1 MYTFQKTE
9 EEKSALEA
17 AMAATL
23 AALEPPA
30 GEPKKDPSKDGREGG
45 KGGGGGGGG
54 GRAGSGSE
62 KQMVFKDKKEA
73 MEALKDLLRERNVPS
88 TANWEAAVKAI
99 SKDPRYEYLSKL
111 TEKKQV
117 GQQTFSFV
125 LITSYL
131 IFLLRRSTRTK
142 SSGRKRSARRRG
154 CGRRRQKRTSRTS

>member
-1 MYTFQKTE
+1 
-9 EEKSALEA
+9 
-17 AMAATL
+17 MAATL

-30 GEPKKDPSKDGREGG
+30 GEPKKDSSKDGREGG
-45 KGGGGGGGG
+45 KGAGGGGS
-54 GRAGSGSE
+54 RAGNE

-117 GQQTFSFV
+117 
-125 LITSYL
+125 
-131 IFLLRRSTRTK
+131 R
-142 SSGRKRSARRRG
+142 
-154 CGRRRQKRTSRTS
+154 

>member
-1 MYTFQKTE
+1 MD
-9 EEKSALEA
+9 A

-30 GEPKKDPSKDGREGG
+30 GEPKRDTSKDGKGG
-45 KGGGGGGGG
+45 GTNKAGGGGGGGN
-54 GRAGSGSE
+54 E

-73 MEALKDLLRERNVPS
+73 MEALKDLLREKNVPS

-117 GQQTFSFV
+117 QKHV
-125 LITSYL
+125 LKYI
-131 IFLLRRSTRTK
+131 I
-142 SSGRKRSARRRG
+142 
-154 CGRRRQKRTSRTS
+154 

>member
-1 MYTFQKTE
+1 
-9 EEKSALEA
+9 
-17 AMAATL
+17 MAATR

-30 GEPKKDPSKDGREGG
+30 GEPKKDSSKDGREGG
-45 KGGGGGGGG
+45 KGGGGGGN
-54 GRAGSGSE
+54 RAGSNE

-117 GQQTFSFV
+117 
-125 LITSYL
+125 
-131 IFLLRRSTRTK
+131 
-142 SSGRKRSARRRG
+142 RKRYTGAR
-154 CGRRRQKRTSRTS
+154 S

>member
-1 MYTFQKTE
+1 
-9 EEKSALEA
+9 
-17 AMAATL
+17 MAATL

-30 GEPKKDPSKDGREGG
+30 GEPKMDPSKDGREGG
-45 KGGGGGGGG
+45 KGGGGGGG
-54 GRAGSGSE
+54 RAGSGGSE

-117 GQQTFSFV
+117 RFQYFHFFRSDLTWFFSPGIQRVQDPAAERGARGGEDAAEEGKRGLRGLPRQQG
-125 LITSYL
+125 
-131 IFLLRRSTRTK
+131 K
-142 SSGRKRSARRRG
+142 K
-154 CGRRRQKRTSRTS
+154 

>member
-1 MYTFQKTE
+1 MSEAERLLAQCPWKEYSDGGKTYYNNTETKESVWTIPKELKELKDKLTASKDASDKKTE

-30 GEPKKDPSKDGREGG
+30 GEPKRDSSKEGREST
-45 KGGGGGGGG
+45 KGGN
-54 GRAGSGSE
+54 RAGSSE

-73 MEALKDLLRERNVPS
+73 MEALKELLRERNVPS

-111 TEKKQV
+111 TEKKQ
-117 GQQTFSFV
+117 GWT
-125 LITSYL
+125 LT
-131 IFLLRRSTRTK
+131 
-142 SSGRKRSARRRG
+142 
-154 CGRRRQKRTSRTS
+154 

>member
-1 MYTFQKTE
+1 
-9 EEKSALEA
+9 
-17 AMAATL
+17 MAATL

-30 GEPKKDPSKDGREGG
+30 GEPKKDPSKDGGREGG

-54 GRAGSGSE
+54 GRAGSGGE

-117 GQQTFSFV
+117 RRQYF
-125 LITSYL
+125 Y
-131 IFLLRRSTRTK
+131 LLRSDLIWLLSPGIQRVQDPAAER
-142 SSGRKRSARRRG
+142 GARGGEDAAEEGERG
-154 CGRRRQKRTSRTS
+154 LRGLPR